1 VSDEMNV
8 SGQRSAQ
15 TIEIVQQRD
24 RLLEQQVIE
33 RTRQLE
39 TVATLSGRLNAILD
53 LDELLNEVVNQVKER
68 FNYYHAHIYML
79 DEERKNLIMSAG
91 VGVAGATMKA
101 AGHHISL
108 NAPTSLVARAA
119 RTLEI
124 VAVDD
129 VQQASD
135 WLSNPLLPDTHSEM
149 AVPITVDEQV
159 VGVLDVQQN
168 RVAGLDEGDANLLR
182 SMANHIGVAIKN
194 ARLYSLVQQELTE
207 RKKVEAQLKRHRDH
221 LEELVAERTV
231 ELEKAKKAAEAAN
244 RAKSEF
250 LANMSHELRTPLN
263 GILGYAQILRKNKD
277 LAPQVLNG
285 VNIIY
290 QNGEHLLTLI
300 NDILDLSK
308 MDANAIVLRPTSF
321 YLPNFLR
328 SIVNIYRLQAEQK
341 ELTFIFQPPISLQIY
356 ADEKRLRQILV
367 NLLGNAVKFTHKGN
381 VGLNVLASFDTEQSS
396 DVARQALLHFE
407 IVDTGIGIAPDQ
419 TEKIFHQFEQP
430 NDVLNRTEGAG
441 MGLAISRKL
450 IQLMGGTLQVKSS
463 LGQGSM
469 FWFDLKM
476 PVWEIDI
483 NAHPVV
489 DTDMLSYAVKNNGL
503 ELDSALELDTD
514 SIDLDGEFVLP
525 PPEKLKILLQLAII
539 GNLLDMDEQLANIE
553 QMGEEYLPFTFKL
566 RQLVQGYEEEK
577 ILALLE
583 EYC

>member
-1 VSDEMNV
+1 MSDEMNV